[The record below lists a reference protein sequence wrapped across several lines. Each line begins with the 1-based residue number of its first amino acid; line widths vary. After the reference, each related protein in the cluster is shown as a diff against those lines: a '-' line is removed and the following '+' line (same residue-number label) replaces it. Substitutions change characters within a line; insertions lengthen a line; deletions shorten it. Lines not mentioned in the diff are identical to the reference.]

1 MPLFEQNSRVSPF
14 AEDRQQILTRWDHT
28 LRDGHSLFL
37 RGNWTGQDSDHTSI
51 GELNARNRGSD
62 LDVSEFSLAF
72 GDTFVISPR
81 WVSETRVGFAYH
93 DSGTTP
99 YEPNGPS
106 IEIAG
111 FGKFGRDFFLS
122 IRGVERV

>member
-1 MPLFEQNSRVSPF
+1 MPLFEQNSGVFPF

-72 GDTFVISPR
+72 GDTFLISPR